1 MIPRANEKLNGVL
14 KVPLGRDRFY
24 NEVHPKL
31 RPVETVLEG
40 IFIAGCSQG
49 PKNITESVKSSLSAA
64 SKIYA
69 LLGSESIE
77 LEPIQAV
84 VYEQSC
90 VWCEACAQA
99 CPFDAIDKKRLNGK
113 YVAKIIEANCK
124 GCGMCIPVCEP
135 NALNLVGYS
144 DRELETM
151 IEALVD

>member
-1 MIPRANEKLNGVL
+1 MVPRINEKLNRVL

-49 PKNITESVKSSLSAA
+49 PKNISESVKSSLSAA

-77 LEPIQAV
+77 LDPVRAIVNEQA
-84 VYEQSC
+84 C
-90 VWCEACAQA
+90 VWCEDCAQA

-113 YVAKIIEANCK
+113 YVADIIKANCK

-135 NALNLVGYS
+135 NALNLIGYS
-144 DRELETM
+144 DKEMETM
-151 IEALVD
+151 IEALGN